1 MADCWAARTVVTM
14 AASRTRQM
22 AERTMMA
29 PKTVSK
35 MADRWAEQMD
45 EMTVDLMV
53 VTRVGLRAKLM
64 ALRRAGLMAVSWVLQ
79 MGVS

>member
-1 MADCWAARTVVTM
+1 
-14 AASRTRQM
+14 M

-29 PKTVSK
+29 PKTVSM
-35 MADRWAEQMD
+35 MADRWAQQMD

-64 ALRRAGLMAVSWVLQ
+64 ALRRAGLMAVS
-79 MGVS
+79 